1 MLFMFNPLECREKR
15 KTQKSSGQ
23 HTSIKRDEEESNCES
38 TKPRKVGSTPS
49 YGFTFK
55 CDERS
60 EKRREVIFCLA
71 ILFVDSIFEFVYCL
85 FCLLNSSIKQFYS
98 KLEEKIHAREAEI
111 SNLQAKSKV
120 FLCALLLGSAAFH
133 CHIAYVAC

>member
-1 MLFMFNPLECREKR
+1 MLFIFNLLNFREKR

-23 HTSIKRDEEESNCES
+23 HSSIRRDEEESNCES

-60 EKRREVIFCLA
+60 EKRREVNI
-71 ILFVDSIFEFVYCL
+71 
-85 FCLLNSSIKQFYS
+85 
-98 KLEEKIHAREAEI
+98 
-111 SNLQAKSKV
+111 
-120 FLCALLLGSAAFH
+120 
-133 CHIAYVAC
+133 

>member
-1 MLFMFNPLECREKR
+1 MLFIFNTLKCREKR

-23 HTSIKRDEEESNCES
+23 DSSIKRDEEDSNCES

-60 EKRREVIFCLA
+60 EKRREVKSCLA
-71 ILFVDSIFEFVYCL
+71 ILFADSILKYVYCL
-85 FCLLNSSIKQFYS
+85 FGVMTGRVYQ
-98 KLEEKIHAREAEI
+98 RR
-111 SNLQAKSKV
+111 AKKKSEQDAGKS
-120 FLCALLLGSAAFH
+120 G
-133 CHIAYVAC
+133 